1 MSNNVETHR
10 AAHAAFNNRDMDEA
24 VRALRADAPYVDHGR
39 NITMKGPR
47 EFADWCQ
54 QWVDGFS
61 DARVDDPRYID
72 GGDHTVAIFQGRGTN
87 DGQVGTLPSTGRR
100 MDLPFCE
107 VMQYDHEGNIAGGEI
122 FYDTTTMMVQL
133 GHMQPPQVG

>member
-1 MSNNVETHR
+1 MSSKNVQTHR
-10 AAHAAFNNRDMDEA
+10 DAHQAFNRHDIDEA

-39 NITMKGPR
+39 GVTMKGPR

-54 QWVDGFS
+54 AWVDGFS
-61 DARVDDPRYID
+61 DARVDNPRYID
-72 GGDHTVAIFQGRGTN
+72 GGDHTVTN
-87 DGQVGTLPSTGRR
+87 DGSVGTLPATGRR

-107 VMQYDHEGNIAGGEI
+107 VMEYDHEGHIVAGEV

-133 GHMQPPQVG
+133 GHMQPPPMG

>member
-1 MSNNVETHR
+1 
-10 AAHAAFNNRDMDEA
+10 
-24 VRALRADAPYVDHGR
+24 
-39 NITMKGPR
+39 MKGPR

-87 DGQVGTLPSTGRR
+87 DGRLGPLPATGRR

-107 VMQYDHEGNIAGGEI
+107 VMQYDQDGHITGGEI

-133 GHMQPPQVG
+133 GHMQPPQLN